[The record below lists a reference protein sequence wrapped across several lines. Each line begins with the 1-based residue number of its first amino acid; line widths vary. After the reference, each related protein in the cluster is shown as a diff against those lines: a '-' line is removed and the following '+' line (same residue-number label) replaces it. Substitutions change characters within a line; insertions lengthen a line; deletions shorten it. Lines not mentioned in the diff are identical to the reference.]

1 MNEEVPINRQFESY
15 FGGLRI
21 GVLDIETTGLDRWK
35 NEFILGGLYDVSEG
49 LLHQVFAQNNSEE
62 AEALEA
68 FAEILEPMDVVITYN
83 GRKFDMPFL
92 EERAVRNFGTAEGGS
107 AGMRDPMPMPYDLDL
122 YRVVRGYSPL
132 KRLLPNLRQKTVEA
146 YMGLWQS
153 RTDEISGEESVYL
166 YREYE
171 RTMDPA
177 LEKKI
182 LLHNRDDVE
191 QLSRLLKVIDKCDF
205 HEAMYNMGFPVK
217 AGNRLLTVKDI
228 RIGRNGFLIEGTQ
241 DRGAA
246 NFRCY
251 ELDGYDVEVLFD
263 RSRGT
268 FSIRMPLNWNRGL
281 VVMDIRAA
289 GLDER
294 EFAAYPECGSGF
306 LVIRGERDIRHR
318 ECNHLIRAYLNKL
331 VGIIDGQCASMN

>member
-1 MNEEVPINRQFESY
+1 M
-15 FGGLRI
+15 
-21 GVLDIETTGLDRWK
+21 
-35 NEFILGGLYDVSEG
+35 
-49 LLHQVFAQNNSEE
+49 
-62 AEALEA
+62 
-68 FAEILEPMDVVITYN
+68 
-83 GRKFDMPFL
+83 
-92 EERAVRNFGTAEGGS
+92 
-107 AGMRDPMPMPYDLDL
+107 
-122 YRVVRGYSPL
+122 
-132 KRLLPNLRQKTVEA
+132 
-146 YMGLWQS
+146 
-153 RTDEISGEESVYL
+153 
-166 YREYE
+166 
-171 RTMDPA
+171 
-177 LEKKI
+177 
-182 LLHNRDDVE
+182 
-191 QLSRLLKVIDKCDF
+191 
-205 HEAMYNMGFPVK
+205 HEMGFPVK

-241 DRGAA
+241 DRKAA

-331 VGIIDGQCASMN
+331 VGIIDGQCESMN

>member
-1 MNEEVPINRQFESY
+1 MKHIVCKTDERLPVGRQFEGY

-21 GVLDIETTGLDRWK
+21 GILDIETTGLDRWK

-49 LLHQVFAQNNSEE
+49 LLHQVFAENVGEEEE
-62 AEALEA
+62 ALRA
-68 FAEILEPMDVVITYN
+68 FVQLMEGVDVVATYN
-83 GRKFDMPFL
+83 GARFDMPFL
-92 EERAVRNFGTAEGGS
+92 YERASRYEGVE
-107 AGMRDPMPMPYDLDL
+107 MPLPYDLDI
-122 YRVVRGYSPL
+122 YRVVRDHSPL

-146 YMGLWQS
+146 YMGLWHS

-171 RTMDPA
+171 RTADPA
-177 LEKKI
+177 LEEKI

-217 AGNRLLTVKDI
+217 AGRRLLTVKDI

-241 DRGAA
+241 NRDGA

-251 ELDGYDVEVLFD
+251 ELDGYDVEALFD

>member
-1 MNEEVPINRQFESY
+1 MKHLVFEMNEEVPINRQFEGY

-68 FAEILEPMDVVITYN
+68 FAEILEPIDVVITYN

-92 EERAVRNFGTAEGGS
+92 EERAARMQTS
-107 AGMRDPMPMPYDLDL
+107 MPLPYDLDL

-146 YMGLWQS
+146 YMGLWHS

-177 LEKKI
+177 LEEKI

-205 HEAMYNMGFPVK
+205 HGAMYNMGFPVK

-251 ELDGYDVEVLFD
+251 ELDGYDVEALFD

-306 LVIRGERDIRHR
+306 LVIRGERDIKHR

-331 VGIIDGQCASMN
+331 VGIIDGQCESIN